1 MPYAAAAFSLRF
13 HFSVSIVSLVLA
25 FMNLIQMDV
34 FQCEMTQPGVN
45 VVCPL
50 PPIAAIW

>member
-1 MPYAAAAFSLRF
+1 MLPAAAFSLRF

-25 FMNLIQMDV
+25 FYDLMDV

-45 VVCPL
+45 VDHPL
-50 PPIAAIW
+50 LPTAAIW